1 MAAAGLPETLNRL
14 RQTVAETSPIWRKT
28 EENQSIVLGI
38 KEIDTAL
45 GGGLDRAA
53 LHELSPLAP
62 LHRGAA
68 RGFAIALAIRAH
80 GPAKSVLW
88 LQTDFLR
95 HESGGL
101 YGPGVDLFGLPTDR
115 LIILRTKRSAD
126 VFWAMEEALKC
137 RAVGSVV
144 AELSQDPDLTATRR
158 LALAAREGGG
168 NGFLLHLQNSFV
180 PSATATRWEISSL
193 PGIRDGF
200 GGLGATAFTAALLKN
215 RRGPC
220 GRWNIC
226 WDHHARAFAPAA
238 VSLGMAET
246 ARDRPDRARFLR
258 AG

>member
-1 MAAAGLPETLNRL
+1 MPAASLPEILNHL
-14 RQTVAETSPIWRKT
+14 RQTVAETSPIGRKI

-38 KEIDTAL
+38 KEVDTAL
-45 GGGLDRAA
+45 GGGLSRAA

-62 LHRGAA
+62 IHRGAA
-68 RGFAIALAIRAH
+68 VGFALALAIRAG

-88 LQTDFLR
+88 LQTDFLK
-95 HESGGL
+95 HETGGF
-101 YGPGVDLFGLPTDR
+101 YGPGFGFFGLSTDR
-115 LIILRTKRSAD
+115 LIILRAKRSAD

-137 RAVGSVV
+137 RAVGSVI
-144 AELSQDPDLTATRR
+144 AELSHDPDLTATRR

-220 GRWNIC
+220 GRWNIR
-226 WDHHARAFAPAA
+226 WDHAHAFAPAA
-238 VSLGMAET
+238 LSLCVAET